1 MSTQGGG
8 AAAGRRRVE
17 GVRRVPTP
25 GRPAQASVT
34 TGAGIVDS
42 EARAGKSATRI
53 SDEGDTMAHHHHGR
67 DDDEEILEEALE
79 LDGVPR
85 REHEIGL
92 DEIDEV
98 GAPGVGVNVNDPEAW
113 PDA

>member
-1 MSTQGGG
+1 VSTPE
-8 AAAGRRRVE
+8 R
-17 GVRRVPTP
+17 P
-25 GRPAQASVT
+25 GHTSVGT
-34 TGAGIVDS
+34 DAGIVDS

-53 SDEGDTMAHHHHGR
+53 SDEGDTMAHHHHHGR

>member
-1 MSTQGGG
+1 VDSD
-8 AAAGRRRVE
+8 
-17 GVRRVPTP
+17 VPT
-25 GRPAQASVT
+25 
-34 TGAGIVDS
+34 
-42 EARAGKSATRI
+42 GKSAGRGVT
-53 SDEGDTMAHHHHGR
+53 DEGETMAHHHHGR
-67 DDDEEILEEALE
+67 EDDEEVLEEALE

-98 GAPGVGVNVNDPEAW
+98 GAPGVGVNVNDPQAW